1 MASSTSPQN
10 KTRSPVANPV
20 PSFWTSTPGE
30 LDNHRS
36 TPELPSTSDVVIIG
50 GGFAGVATAYHIL
63 QDNPSPPSI
72 MLLEARTVCGGATG
86 RNGGHVKPDTYF
98 NVPKYASL
106 HGAAAAAELAAFE
119 AANVYAVKALVERE
133 GLDCDF
139 HLTRAV
145 DVYLDPAHA
154 RDTEA
159 AYRELVRG
167 GVVDMRDVAFTPR
180 RDAER
185 VSGVKGAQCCF
196 SFTAAH
202 LYPLKMAQ
210 QLLRKMIDKHGLNV
224 QAHTPVESVV
234 SRDDGR
240 WSIQTARGT
249 ITARKVVYATNG
261 YTASVLPE
269 YAGRIVP
276 VRGVCSRISSPQKGV
291 DTPHLVNTYGIRFDA
306 RNNDYLIPRADGSI
320 VVGGARQKFWH
331 VKDSWFDNVRDDE
344 VVKDAAPYFDG
355 YMQRHFRGWED
366 SGAKTDLVWT
376 GIMGYSSD
384 FKPHLGQV
392 PDKAGQYIIAGFSG
406 HGMPEILLS
415 SKGVAAM
422 VRDDVPFEKSGLPS
436 IFKTTKER
444 ITNKQSPLEESL
456 KPLWE
461 DDVKARL

>member
-1 MASSTSPQN
+1 MASSTSPQK

-63 QDNPSPPSI
+63 KDNPHPPSI
-72 MLLEARTVCGGATG
+72 VLLEARTVCGGATG

-98 NVPKYASL
+98 NVPKYAAL

-185 VSGVKGAQCCF
+185 VSSLVFSHDPLPRAVKRGTNMILPTRSRA
-196 SFTAAH
+196 SRARSAAS
-202 LYPLKMAQ
+202 P
-210 QLLRKMIDKHGLNV
+210 LLRR
-224 QAHTPVESVV
+224 TCTR
-234 SRDDGR
+234 SRWR
-240 WSIQTARGT
+240 
-249 ITARKVVYATNG
+249 
-261 YTASVLPE
+261 
-269 YAGRIVP
+269 
-276 VRGVCSRISSPQKGV
+276 SS
-291 DTPHLVNTYGIRFDA
+291 
-306 RNNDYLIPRADGSI
+306 SC
-320 VVGGARQKFWH
+320 
-331 VKDSWFDNVRDDE
+331 
-344 VVKDAAPYFDG
+344 
-355 YMQRHFRGWED
+355 
-366 SGAKTDLVWT
+366 AK
-376 GIMGYSSD
+376 
-384 FKPHLGQV
+384 
-392 PDKAGQYIIAGFSG
+392 
-406 HGMPEILLS
+406 
-415 SKGVAAM
+415 
-422 VRDDVPFEKSGLPS
+422 
-436 IFKTTKER
+436 
-444 ITNKQSPLEESL
+444 
-456 KPLWE
+456 
-461 DDVKARL
+461 